1 VPVRL
6 AVEEADSYQAIIS
19 DAQGQIDI
27 AAMTVCVFG
36 RAIEQVKFVTCVGR
50 HVLAEMSGH

>member
-6 AVEEADSYQAIIS
+6 VVEEVDSYQAIIL
-19 DAQGQIDI
+19 DAQGQIDV

-36 RAIEQVKFVTCVGR
+36 RAIEQVKFVTCVG
-50 HVLAEMSGH
+50 